1 MADVTTR
8 PATGADEAEVLDVLR
23 AALGEPPTAPKT
35 PESFAW
41 KHHHNPFGPSIV
53 LVAEID
59 GRIAGVRALMR
70 WELST
75 PTGETVSCV
84 RPVDTATHPDFTRRG
99 IFRRLTMEAL
109 EVARAEGVDLVFNT
123 PNPQSGSGYLKM
135 GWQHV
140 GWIDALVR
148 PRLRRGAAAPEDAV
162 PSLATLVPGALAQIP
177 PDVPDRAPRGLRTVR
192 SPAYV
197 AWRFSHPAVPYG
209 WVPARTGPGGAI
221 VRTGV
226 RSGRTETVLSDL
238 VGGRAADVR
247 SVIRASRAHH
257 VAGFFSRGTP
267 ERRSAVAG
275 GLAPARWVKA
285 LHLVAHPL
293 TNTCMDVADLRSW
306 DLATSDLE
314 LL

>member
-1 MADVTTR
+1 MTTVTTR
-8 PATGADEAEVLDVLR
+8 PATQADDAEVLEVLR

-41 KHHHNPFGPSIV
+41 KHRANPFGPSIV
-53 LVAEID
+53 LIAEAD

-70 WELST
+70 WELAT
-75 PTGETVSCV
+75 PSGETIRCV
-84 RPVDTATHPDFTRRG
+84 RPVDTATHPDFARRG

-109 EVARAEGVDLVFNT
+109 DVARAEGVDLVFNT
-123 PNPQSGSGYLKM
+123 PNPQSGSGYLSM
-135 GWQHV
+135 GWHHV

-148 PRLRRGAAAPEDAV
+148 PRLRRAEPAPDDAV
-162 PSLATLVPGALAQIP
+162 PALERLVPGAEEIP
-177 PDVPDRAPRGLRTVR
+177 TTVPDRPARGLRTRR

-197 AWRFSHPAVPYG
+197 AWRFSNPAVPYG
-209 WVPARTGPGGAI
+209 WIASGSRPGGAI

-238 VGGRAADVR
+238 LGGGAPDIRA
-247 SVIRASRAHH
+247 VIRASRAHH
-257 VAGFFSRGTP
+257 VAGFFSRGAP
-267 ERRSAVAG
+267 ERRSAVLG

-285 LHLVAHPL
+285 LQLVAHPL
-293 TNTCMDVADLRSW
+293 TDLGMDVADLRSW